1 MDKQINLS
9 KLRSEINE
17 IDEKLLGLLKKRFEI
32 SCEVGKYKLAN
43 RLAIEDKKREEGII
57 KFRINSSGLNKNF
70 IMGLFEVIFKESKRI
85 QMGLK

>member
-32 SCEVGKYKLAN
+32 SCEAGKYKLAN